1 MDDGDGTLGLVIGCR
16 LDKRALAREDR
27 LKLGLFPYF
36 VDFDGLG
43 RSLEF
48 DIVGF
53 TFFLQSM
60 RQQWSARGRR
70 HLIREMSVPIKDLLD
85 LHLGF
90 LLIRL

>member
-1 MDDGDGTLGLVIGCR
+1 MDDGDSTFGLVIGRR

-48 DIVGF
+48 DVVGF
-53 TFFLQSM
+53 TFFLQ
-60 RQQWSARGRR
+60 ATRR
-70 HLIREMSVPIKDLLD
+70 
-85 LHLGF
+85 
-90 LLIRL
+90 